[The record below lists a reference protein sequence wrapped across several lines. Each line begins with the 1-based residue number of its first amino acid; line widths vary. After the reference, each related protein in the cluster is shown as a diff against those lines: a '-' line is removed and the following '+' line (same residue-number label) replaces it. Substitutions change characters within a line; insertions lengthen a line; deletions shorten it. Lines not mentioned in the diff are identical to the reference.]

1 MTTPSQDDLVITI
14 HAKIDEL
21 NRSLDTAQR
30 RLDEFER
37 QNQNA
42 GQGMADS
49 IARAREQI
57 NKSMEAI
64 AVSMGVATA
73 AATLLTNS
81 AANTAMEIQ
90 RFAAISNMSAQEFQ
104 FYAAGANA
112 VGIETEK
119 LGDIFKDVQDK
130 VGDFITTEGGE
141 LEDFFTNIAP
151 KVGVTAEQFRKLGGA
166 DALLLYVDSL
176 QKAGVSQAEMI
187 FYLESIADD
196 ASVLIPLLK
205 DGGKGFELFGQA
217 AAKAGALMS
226 DEFLDKAAE
235 MKTSMWLLEQSLKGA
250 RNQMSEEMLP
260 VLRDLAAQ
268 FTDVSDGQSAA
279 SKTGVIFSNILRGLT
294 ATAVGAV
301 AAFDIFGSALG
312 AIGAAGAKMWEGFDI
327 TNNPI
332 VNMKI
337 QIANAK
343 QAKKAL
349 EEAFTDAG
357 IAKKI
362 ESYSDT
368 INSVLQ
374 AGNNATSEQLKDLAA
389 VLDKANKIDG
399 SGKTGALGK
408 KAAEGAKKKADAAAK
423 ELADAKKHAAEL
435 LETYKQAA
443 MDEEELRSYTIQRQK
458 ADLDSKR
465 KAGLISEEQYRQAK
479 IDLDEAFDKESRA
492 RTQAALAEIL
502 SETMTAN
509 DKIERDY
516 IERNK
521 KIAELNNLGRIPSA
535 SPAEKPADTI
545 SLDQPK
551 KDVGIEEATGLSN
564 LGKTQKDTRVDEA
577 ADLNSFDQMP
587 RDISAEKPTKPN
599 NLGQTPDD
607 ISAEKLLELSKKIR
621 DKQLAEQRQIQADAD
636 AAEMEQRLAKYE
648 TLAEM
653 ARTAGMTEIDIMTAE
668 HEAKMAMLAEL
679 NQQEL
684 DMLGIHQDNIAQ
696 MEADFAARRLDA
708 MLGSGQAMQNL
719 TDAFQKSQ
727 LQGALQFFASDFGG
741 FSQHSRK
748 MFEVQKAAK
757 IAQALLSVPS
767 TTMAAYEAGTKA
779 GGPAL
784 GAVYA
789 AAALATQ
796 ISNLRQLQSAT
807 YGGKSSGGGGGSASV
822 GTATTSSQSQ
832 PVAERFVNINLMGND
847 DTMFSKAAVRSL
859 IERINEETKD
869 GAVLRVT

>member
-1 MTTPSQDDLVITI
+1 MATPSQDDLVITI

-187 FYLESIADD
+187 FYLESIANDG
-196 ASVLIPLLK
+196 SRLLPLLK

-343 QAKKAL
+343 QAKKVL

-389 VLDKANKIDG
+389 VLDEANKIDG
-399 SGKTGALGK
+399 GGKTGALGK
-408 KAAEGAKKKADAAAK
+408 KAAEEAKKKADAAAK
-423 ELADAKKHAAEL
+423 ELADAKKNAAEL

-465 KAGLISEEQYRQAK
+465 KAGLISEKQYRQAK
-479 IDLDEAFDKESRA
+479 IDLDEAFDKESLA

-551 KDVGIEEATGLSN
+551 KDVGIEEATSLSN

-607 ISAEKLLELSKKIR
+607 ISTEKLLEQSKQIR
-621 DKQLAEQRQIQADAD
+621 DQQLAEQWQIQADAD

-648 TLAEM
+648 ALAEM
-653 ARTAGMTEIDIMTAE
+653 ARFAGMTEIEIMTVE

-679 NQQEL
+679 NEQEL
-684 DMLGIHQDNIAQ
+684 AMLGIHQDNIAQ

-748 MFEVQKAAK
+748 MFEAMKAAK

-767 TTMAAYEAGTKA
+767 TTIAAYEAGVKV
-779 GGPAL
+779 GGVPL
-784 GAVYA
+784 GVAYA
-789 AAALATQ
+789 AAALTQ
-796 ISNLRQLQSAT
+796 QLGQLRQLQSMT
-807 YGGKSSGGGGGSASV
+807 YGGKSGGGGGGSV
-822 GTATTSSQSQ
+822 GGGSGGGGQSQ
-832 PVAERFVNINLMGND
+832 PVTERFVNINLMGND

>member
-1 MTTPSQDDLVITI
+1 MATPSQDDLVITI

-104 FYAAGANA
+104 FYAAGASA
-112 VGIETEK
+112 VGVNIEQ
-119 LGDIFKDVQDK
+119 LGSIFKDVQDK
-130 VGDFITTEGGE
+130 VGDFIKSEGGE
-141 LEDFFTNIAP
+141 LEEFFTDIAP
-151 KVGVTAEQFRKLGGA
+151 KVGVTAEQFRKLGSA

-176 QKAGVSQAEMI
+176 QKAGASQAEMI
-187 FYLESIADD
+187 NYMESIADD

-205 DGGKGFELFGQA
+205 DGGRGFELFGQA

-327 TNNPI
+327 ANHPI

-343 QAKKAL
+343 QAKKVL

-389 VLDKANKIDG
+389 VLDEANKIDG
-399 SGKTGALGK
+399 GGKTGALGK
-408 KAAEGAKKKADAAAK
+408 KAAEEAKKKADAAAK
-423 ELADAKKHAAEL
+423 ELADAKKNAAEL

-443 MDEEELRSYTIQRQK
+443 MDEEALRSYTIQRQK

-465 KAGLISEEQYRQAK
+465 KAGLISEEQYQQAK
-479 IDLDEAFDKESRA
+479 IDLDEAFEKESLA
-492 RTQAALAEIL
+492 RTQAAMAEIL
-502 SETMTAN
+502 SATMTAN
-509 DKIERDY
+509 DKIEQDY
-516 IERNK
+516 KERNE
-521 KIAELNNLGRIPSA
+521 KIAELNNLGRIP
-535 SPAEKPADTI
+535 
-545 SLDQPK
+545 
-551 KDVGIEEATGLSN
+551 
-564 LGKTQKDTRVDEA
+564 KDT
-577 ADLNSFDQMP
+577 S
-587 RDISAEKPTKPN
+587 T
-599 NLGQTPDD
+599 
-607 ISAEKLLELSKKIR
+607 EKLLEQSKQIR
-621 DKQLAEQRQIQADAD
+621 DQQLAEQWQIQADAD

-648 TLAEM
+648 ALAEM
-653 ARTAGMTEIDIMTAE
+653 ARSAGMTEIEIMTAE

-679 NQQEL
+679 NEQEL
-684 DMLGIHQDNIAQ
+684 AMLGLHQENILA
-696 MEADFAARRLDA
+696 MEQDFAARRLDQ

-748 MFEVQKAAK
+748 MFELMKAAK
-757 IAQALLSVPS
+757 IAQALISVPS

>member
-1 MTTPSQDDLVITI
+1 MATPSQDDLVITI

-90 RFAAISNMSAQEFQ
+90 RFAAISNMSAQDFQ
-104 FYAAGANA
+104 FYAAGASA
-112 VGIETEK
+112 VGVNIEQ
-119 LGDIFKDVQDK
+119 LGSIFKDVQDK
-130 VGDFITTEGGE
+130 VGDFIKTEGGE
-141 LEDFFTNIAP
+141 LEEFFTDIAP
-151 KVGVTAEQFRKLGGA
+151 KVGVTAEQFRKLGSA

-176 QKAGVSQAEMI
+176 QKAGASQAEMI
-187 FYLESIADD
+187 NYMESIADD

-205 DGGKGFELFGQA
+205 DGGRGFELFGQA

-327 TNNPI
+327 ANHPI

-343 QAKKAL
+343 QAKKVL

-374 AGNNATSEQLKDLAA
+374 AGNSATSEQLKDLAA
-389 VLDKANKIDG
+389 VLDEANKIDG
-399 SGKTGALGK
+399 GGKTGALGK
-408 KAAEGAKKKADAAAK
+408 KAAEEAKKKADAAAK
-423 ELADAKKHAAEL
+423 ELADAKKNAAEL

-443 MDEEELRSYTIQRQK
+443 MDEEELRSYTIQQQK

-465 KAGLISEEQYRQAK
+465 KAGLISEEQYRQGVA
-479 IDLDEAFDKESRA
+479 DLNEAFDKESIA
-492 RTQAALAEIL
+492 RTQAAMAEIL
-502 SETMTAN
+502 SETRTVN
-509 DKIERDY
+509 DQIEQDY
-516 IERNK
+516 KDRNK
-521 KIAELNNLGRIPSA
+521 KIAELNNLGRIP
-535 SPAEKPADTI
+535 
-545 SLDQPK
+545 
-551 KDVGIEEATGLSN
+551 
-564 LGKTQKDTRVDEA
+564 KDTSTE
-577 ADLNSFDQMP
+577 Q
-587 RDISAEKPTKPN
+587 
-599 NLGQTPDD
+599 
-607 ISAEKLLELSKKIR
+607 LLEQSKQIR
-621 DKQLAEQRQIQADAD
+621 DQQLAEQWKIQADAD

-648 TLAEM
+648 ALAEM
-653 ARTAGMTEIDIMTAE
+653 ARTAGMTEIEIMTAE

-679 NQQEL
+679 NEQEL
-684 DMLGIHQDNIAQ
+684 AMLGLHQENILA
-696 MEADFAARRLDA
+696 MEQDFAARRLDQ

-748 MFEVQKAAK
+748 MFEAMKAAK

-767 TTMAAYEAGTKA
+767 TTIAAYEAGTKV
-779 GGPAL
+779 GGPPL

-796 ISNLRQLQSAT
+796 LGNLRQLQSMT
-807 YGGKSSGGGGGSASV
+807 YGGKSGGSGGGGGV
-822 GTATTSSQSQ
+822 GGGSGGGGQSQ
-832 PVAERFVNINLMGND
+832 PVTERFVNINLMGND

>member
-1 MTTPSQDDLVITI
+1 MATPSQDDLVITI

-57 NKSMEAI
+57 NKSMDAI

-104 FYAAGANA
+104 FYAAGASA
-112 VGIETEK
+112 VGVNVEQ
-119 LGDIFKDVQDK
+119 LGSIFKDVQDK
-130 VGDFITTEGGE
+130 VGDFIKTEGGE
-141 LEDFFTNIAP
+141 LEEFFTDIAP
-151 KVGVTAEQFRKLGGA
+151 KVGVTAEQFRKLGSA

-176 QKAGVSQAEMI
+176 QKAGASQAEMI
-187 FYLESIADD
+187 NYMESIADD

-205 DGGKGFELFGQA
+205 DGGRGFELFGQA

-343 QAKKAL
+343 QAKKVL
-349 EEAFTDAG
+349 EDAFTDAG

-368 INSVLQ
+368 INNVLQ

-389 VLDKANKIDG
+389 VLDEANKIDG
-399 SGKTGALGK
+399 GGKTGALGK
-408 KAAEGAKKKADAAAK
+408 KTAEEAKKKADAAAK
-423 ELADAKKHAAEL
+423 ELADAKKNAAEL

-443 MDEEELRSYTIQRQK
+443 MDEEALRSYTIQRQK

-465 KAGLISEEQYRQAK
+465 KADLISEEQYRQAK
-479 IDLDEAFDKESRA
+479 IDLDEAFDKESLA
-492 RTQAALAEIL
+492 RTQAAMAEIL
-502 SETMTAN
+502 SATMTAN
-509 DKIERDY
+509 DKIEQDY
-516 IERNK
+516 KERNE
-521 KIAELNNLGRIPSA
+521 KIAELNNLGRIP
-535 SPAEKPADTI
+535 
-545 SLDQPK
+545 
-551 KDVGIEEATGLSN
+551 
-564 LGKTQKDTRVDEA
+564 KDTSTE
-577 ADLNSFDQMP
+577 Q
-587 RDISAEKPTKPN
+587 
-599 NLGQTPDD
+599 
-607 ISAEKLLELSKKIR
+607 LLEQSKQIR
-621 DKQLAEQRQIQADAD
+621 DQQLAEQWQIQADAD

-648 TLAEM
+648 ALAEM
-653 ARTAGMTEIDIMTAE
+653 ARTAGMTEIEIMTAE

-679 NQQEL
+679 NEQEL
-684 DMLGIHQDNIAQ
+684 AMLGLHQENILA
-696 MEADFAARRLDA
+696 MEQDFAARRLDQ

-748 MFEVQKAAK
+748 MFEAMKAAK

-767 TTMAAYEAGTKA
+767 TTIAAYEAGVKV
-779 GGPAL
+779 GGVPL
-784 GAVYA
+784 GVAYA
-789 AAALATQ
+789 AAALTQ
-796 ISNLRQLQSAT
+796 QLGQLRQLQSMT
-807 YGGKSSGGGGGSASV
+807 YGGKSGGGGGGGSV
-822 GTATTSSQSQ
+822 GSGSGGGGQSQ
-832 PVAERFVNINLMGND
+832 PVTERFVNINLMGND

>member
-1 MTTPSQDDLVITI
+1 MATPSQDDLVITI

-104 FYAAGANA
+104 FYAAGASA
-112 VGIETEK
+112 VGVNIEQ
-119 LGDIFKDVQDK
+119 LGSIFKDVQDK
-130 VGDFITTEGGE
+130 VGDFIKTEGGE
-141 LEDFFTNIAP
+141 LEEFFTDIAP
-151 KVGVTAEQFRKLGGA
+151 KVGVTAEQFRKLGSA

-176 QKAGVSQAEMI
+176 QKAGASQAEMI
-187 FYLESIADD
+187 NYMESIADD

-327 TNNPI
+327 ANHPI

-343 QAKKAL
+343 QAKKVL

-389 VLDKANKIDG
+389 VLDEANKIDG
-399 SGKTGALGK
+399 GGKTGALGK
-408 KAAEGAKKKADAAAK
+408 KAAEEAKKKADAAAK
-423 ELADAKKHAAEL
+423 ELADAKKNAAEL

-443 MDEEELRSYTIQRQK
+443 MDEEGLRSYTIQRQK

-465 KAGLISEEQYRQAK
+465 KADLISEDEYRQAK
-479 IDLDEAFDKESRA
+479 IDLDEAFDKESTA
-492 RTQAALAEIL
+492 RTKAALAEIL
-502 SETMTAN
+502 SETRTVN
-509 DKIERDY
+509 DQIEQDY
-516 IERNK
+516 KDRNK
-521 KIAELNNLGRIPSA
+521 KIAELNNLGRIP
-535 SPAEKPADTI
+535 
-545 SLDQPK
+545 
-551 KDVGIEEATGLSN
+551 
-564 LGKTQKDTRVDEA
+564 KDT
-577 ADLNSFDQMP
+577 S
-587 RDISAEKPTKPN
+587 T
-599 NLGQTPDD
+599 
-607 ISAEKLLELSKKIR
+607 EKLLEQSKQIR
-621 DKQLAEQRQIQADAD
+621 DQQLAEQWKIQADAD

-648 TLAEM
+648 ALAEM
-653 ARTAGMTEIDIMTAE
+653 ARTAGMTEIEIMTVE

-679 NQQEL
+679 NEQEL
-684 DMLGIHQDNIAQ
+684 AMLGLHQENILA
-696 MEADFAARRLDA
+696 MEQDFAARRLDQ

-748 MFEVQKAAK
+748 MFEAMKAAK

-767 TTMAAYEAGTKA
+767 TTIAAYEAGVKV
-779 GGPAL
+779 GGVPL
-784 GAVYA
+784 GVAYA
-789 AAALATQ
+789 AAALTQ
-796 ISNLRQLQSAT
+796 QLGQLRQLQSMT
-807 YGGKSSGGGGGSASV
+807 YGGKSGGSSGGGSVGGGSGGGG
-822 GTATTSSQSQ
+822 QSQ
-832 PVAERFVNINLMGND
+832 PVTERFVNINLMGND

>member
-1 MTTPSQDDLVITI
+1 MATPSQDDLVITI

-21 NRSLDTAQR
+21 NRSLDSAQR

-42 GQGMADS
+42 GHGMADS
-49 IARAREQI
+49 IARARDQI

-81 AANTAMEIQ
+81 AVNTAMEIQ
-90 RFAAISNMSAQEFQ
+90 RFASISNMSAQEFQ

-141 LEDFFTNIAP
+141 LQDFFTNIAP

-196 ASVLIPLLK
+196 GSRLLPLLK

-332 VNMKI
+332 VNMKN

-343 QAKKAL
+343 QAKKVL
-349 EEAFTDAG
+349 EDAFTDAG

-368 INSVLQ
+368 INNVLQ

-389 VLDKANKIDG
+389 VLDEANKIDG
-399 SGKTGALGK
+399 SGKTGNLGK
-408 KAAEGAKKKADAAAK
+408 KAAEEAKKKADAAAK
-423 ELADAKKHAAEL
+423 ELADAKKNAAEL

-465 KAGLISEEQYRQAK
+465 KADLISEEQYRQAK
-479 IDLDEAFDKESRA
+479 IDLDEAFDKESLA

-516 IERNK
+516 KERNK
-521 KIAELNNLGRIPSA
+521 KIAELNNLGRIP
-535 SPAEKPADTI
+535 
-545 SLDQPK
+545 
-551 KDVGIEEATGLSN
+551 
-564 LGKTQKDTRVDEA
+564 KDTSTE
-577 ADLNSFDQMP
+577 Q
-587 RDISAEKPTKPN
+587 
-599 NLGQTPDD
+599 
-607 ISAEKLLELSKKIR
+607 LLEQSKQIR
-621 DKQLAEQRQIQADAD
+621 DQQLAEQWQIQADAD

-648 TLAEM
+648 ALAEM

-668 HEAKMAMLAEL
+668 HDAKMAMLSEL
-679 NQQEL
+679 NEQEL
-684 DMLGIHQDNIAQ
+684 AMLGLHQEDILA
-696 MEADFAARRLDA
+696 MEQDFAARRLDA

-748 MFEVQKAAK
+748 MFEAMKAAK

-767 TTMAAYEAGTKA
+767 TTIAAYEAGTKA
-779 GGPAL
+779 GGPPL

-796 ISNLRQLQSAT
+796 LGNLRQLQSMT
-807 YGGKSSGGGGGSASV
+807 YGGKSGGGGGGSASV
-822 GTATTSSQSQ
+822 GTAATSSQSQ
-832 PVAERFVNINLMGND
+832 PVTERFVNINLMGND